1 MQRYSLTRSGV
12 CDCMYKD
19 DNGKW
24 VQFEEATALLAEKD
38 QQLLEENLQV
48 KRLES
53 QLAERD
59 AETEYLNKKVTDL
72 KACVESWVK
81 EFTIKHQQLTTSQQ
95 ECEELRQAN
104 RQLAAAAICPDACQP
119 ENVRKQTAMEII
131 QYIIDQG
138 IIQVGWTK
146 RQVYEIDRGDITELK
161 QRYGFEG

>member
-1 MQRYSLTRSGV
+1 MMQRYSLTRSGV

-59 AETEYLNKKVTDL
+59 AEIEQWKAEYAKVNQVRNEQD
-72 KACVESWVK
+72 E
-81 EFTIKHQQLTTSQQ
+81 QLAASQQ
-95 ECEELRQAN
+95 ECERLKEEIHHYEEQGLW
-104 RQLAAAAICPDACQP
+104 IP
-119 ENVRKQTAMEII
+119 EREEEARKQAIREALQFIDPITAIHVKLHF
-131 QYIIDQG
+131 G
-138 IIQVGWTK
+138 
-146 RQVYEIDRGDITELK
+146 L
-161 QRYGFEG
+161 EG